1 MENNKRI
8 GEDMKRILFKTGYMG
23 LGAIEQLAFDMI
35 VHLSKEYEVI
45 LAIENEINNH
55 LVEKL
60 PENVKY
66 FYLKDEKFINEMKAL
81 RENKTIFNRLKY
93 NFLLSYEKVVCY
105 KKINRWIKENGEV
118 DLFIDYDGMS
128 MKYAEKIDIDKKIVW
143 QHTSLSNYKNLER
156 LEKRILKY
164 DKVILI
170 CDEMKDEYVQ
180 KFSHLK
186 ERFVRLYNFIDIE
199 RIERM
204 SQDENSL
211 TIEDKKLQENSY
223 CISIARLDEPKDFK
237 TLIKSF
243 KILKDKG
250 IDEKLYIIGEGELR
264 AEIESEI
271 KDSSLEDTVFLLG
284 KKMNPYTWLKNS
296 TLFVHSSK
304 REGFPAVLLEALA
317 SRKMVVSSECNT
329 GPKEV
334 LGAGKYGVLYE
345 VGDYKNLAIILEE
358 AFKNKELRAQY
369 AEKGYFRVKEF
380 DKEKV
385 LKEYSEFL
393 KELLV

>member
-1 MENNKRI
+1 MENNKWI
-8 GEDMKRILFKTGYMG
+8 GENMKRILFKTGYMG

-35 VHLSKEYEVI
+35 CHLSKEYEVV

-55 LVEKL
+55 LVDKL
-60 PENVKY
+60 PKNIKY
-66 FYLKDEKFINEMKAL
+66 FYLKDKKFINDMKAL

-105 KKINRWIKENGEV
+105 KKINRWIKENGKV

-170 CDEMKDEYVQ
+170 CDEMKDEYVE
-180 KFSHLK
+180 KFPNLK
-186 ERFVRLYNFIDIE
+186 DMFVRLYNFIDIE

-204 SQDENSL
+204 SIDEKNL
-211 TIEDKKLQENSY
+211 TAEEKALQKDKY

-243 KILKDKG
+243 KILKEKG
-250 IDEKLYIIGEGELR
+250 IEEKLYIIGEGELR
-264 AEIESEI
+264 AEIECEI
-271 KDSSLEDTVFLLG
+271 KESSLEDTVFLLG

-304 REGFPAVLLEALA
+304 REGFPAVLLEALG
-317 SRKMVVSSECNT
+317 SKKMVVSSECNT
-329 GPKEV
+329 GPREI
-334 LGAGKYGVLYE
+334 LRDGEYGVLYK
-345 VGDYKNLAIILEE
+345 VGDYEKLSLILEKSLKDE
-358 AFKNKELRAQY
+358 KLREQY
-369 AEKGYFRVKEF
+369 AEKGYSRVKEF
-380 DKEKV
+380 DKNRV
-385 LKEYSEFL
+385 LEEYSKFL

>member
-1 MENNKRI
+1 
-8 GEDMKRILFKTGYMG
+8 MKRILFKTGYMG

-66 FYLKDEKFINEMKAL
+66 FYLKDEKFINEMKSL

-105 KKINRWIKENGEV
+105 KKINRWIKENGKV

-170 CDEMKDEYVQ
+170 CDEMKEEYIQ

-186 ERFVRLYNFIDIE
+186 EKFIRLYNFIDVE
-199 RIERM
+199 RIEKM
-204 SQDENSL
+204 SLDENNL
-211 TIEDKKLQENSY
+211 TNEDKKNQENSY

-243 KILKDKG
+243 KILKEKG
-250 IDEKLYIIGEGELR
+250 LDEKLYIIGEGELR
-264 AEIESEI
+264 AEIEADI

-304 REGFPAVLLEALA
+304 REGLGMVLLEAMTLK
-317 SRKMVVSSECNT
+317 KMVIS
-329 GPKEV
+329 
-334 LGAGKYGVLYE
+334 
-345 VGDYKNLAIILEE
+345 
-358 AFKNKELRAQY
+358 
-369 AEKGYFRVKEF
+369 
-380 DKEKV
+380 
-385 LKEYSEFL
+385 
-393 KELLV
+393 